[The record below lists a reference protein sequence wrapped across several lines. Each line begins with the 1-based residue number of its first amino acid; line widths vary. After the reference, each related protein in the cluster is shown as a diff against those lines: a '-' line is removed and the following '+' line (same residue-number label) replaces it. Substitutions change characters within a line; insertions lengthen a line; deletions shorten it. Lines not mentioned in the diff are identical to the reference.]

1 MPAAAAATLY
11 MFFPYMWND
20 VTCVWGGQ
28 QQRRQRGNQILFLRY
43 IKLNKMSST
52 QVVAKRKDS
61 QYSIVAQFVSPLLT
75 ALAYINL
82 HIWDYTREKTVTFYQ
97 VSILHSPSYY
107 DDEDEDEDE
116 EDVARTVK

>member
-1 MPAAAAATLY
+1 M
-11 MFFPYMWND
+11 N
-20 VTCVWGGQ
+20 
-28 QQRRQRGNQILFLRY
+28 
-43 IKLNKMSST
+43 ST
-52 QVVAKRKDS
+52 QVVAERKDS
-61 QYSIVAQFVSPLLT
+61 QYSIVVQFVSPLLT

-107 DDEDEDEDE
+107 DEDEDEDE